1 MDYSTSLPLNQTLYV
16 SNIEDKIKT
25 KGIKKILYEV
35 FSQFGKILDV
45 LVIKKLSLRG
55 QAWIIFADILSATN
69 ALQGMQAFPILG
81 KPIRIQYAKTKST
94 LISKIDG
101 TIDDETF
108 KNLTTLTKKRLK
120 DTDKTS
126 SDLEAKSIQINSN
139 QLENSENKILFVEN
153 LPPATTP
160 EMMTMLFQQFTGFL
174 EARMVSSK
182 PGIAFIRFKTE
193 AYASLAKSG
202 TNNFRI

>member
-1 MDYSTSLPLNQTLYV
+1 M
-16 SNIEDKIKT
+16 
-25 KGIKKILYEV
+25 G
-35 FSQFGKILDV
+35 QFGKILDV

-55 QAWIIFADILSATN
+55 QAWIVFADILSATN
-69 ALQGMQAFPILG
+69 ALQRMQAFPILG

-101 TIDDETF
+101 TINNETF

-126 SDLEAKSIQINSN
+126 SDLKAKFIQINFN
-139 QLENSENKILFVEN
+139 QLENSENKILFVKN
-153 LPPATTP
+153 LPSAITP
-160 EMMTMLFQQFTGFL
+160 EMMTMLFQQFMGFL
-174 EARMVSSK
+174 EARMVFFK

-193 AYASLAKSG
+193 IYASLAKSG
-202 TNNFRI
+202 